1 MFVSGS
7 RCLRRDPRANCHQQ
21 QDPLLL
27 RLNVIMQCDF
37 KDKQEPHLSQY
48 VTETGELS
56 LSMDVMCCQL
66 HTSTHQPSPCN
77 RQNDYV
83 VIRMA
88 SLRQPVSM

>member
-7 RCLRRDPRANCHQQ
+7 RCLREDPRANCYQQ

-27 RLNVIMQCDF
+27 CSNVIMQCDF

-56 LSMDVMCCQL
+56 LSMDVICCQL
-66 HTSTHQPSPCN
+66 HTSTHRPSPSH

-83 VIRMA
+83 VIGMA
-88 SLRQPVSM
+88 LLLQHVSM